1 MGDGITVAV
10 ERYFFCCPRFVLRP
24 QGAVAQTVVLR
35 SPNRGL
41 LSCKRP
47 SFHIRE
53 TSALH
58 LRCNRFTLMAC
69 VPRIYESHP
78 VCFSQ
83 PLCLALFALPHG
95 HLGAIAACP
104 TVHAVLPAIKRCVLG
119 PHPAAGGLC
128 RYWFAVAL
136 RFVLCCFFHCPI
148 AAFWWCDA
156 LVCK

>member
-1 MGDGITVAV
+1 MGAGITVAV

-24 QGAVAQTVVLR
+24 QGAVAQTVAIR

-53 TSALH
+53 MSAPH
-58 LRCNRFTLMAC
+58 LLGNRFTLMVH
-69 VPRIYESHP
+69 VPHIYAPHP
-78 VCFSQ
+78 FCSFQ

-104 TVHAVLPAIKRCVLG
+104 TAHAVLPATKRCVLG

-136 RFVLCCFFHCPI
+136 RFVYVAFFTAP
-148 AAFWWCDA
+148 
-156 LVCK
+156 